1 MLPDVRARFAPL
13 VLIAVIALAAC
24 DGSGSGND
32 PSSPVP
38 TSPVSSSGSVPPVTI
53 THSGPPQPTQPTV
66 PADVP
71 TTGPNLRKPGE
82 RPPVMPLEA
91 TQHTQDGAVAF
102 AKFFIQT
109 IDWAYATTSTTY
121 MRHYFQPGCVTCKS
135 IQAGID
141 DAAAKHRHFQGDR
154 ITVTGVRSVRPDRA
168 HSGEVSLL
176 LAFDVTSFQVLDASG
191 QFVDGAPALQLKN
204 RLWLAWLTDGWT
216 VTYVLATP

>member
-1 MLPDVRARFAPL
+1 
-13 VLIAVIALAAC
+13 
-24 DGSGSGND
+24 
-32 PSSPVP
+32 
-38 TSPVSSSGSVPPVTI
+38 
-53 THSGPPQPTQPTV
+53 V

-71 TTGPNLRKPGE
+71 TTGPNLREPGE

-154 ITVTGVRSVRPDRA
+154 FSIGAARDVAADATYGA
-168 HSGEVSLL
+168 EISLL
-176 LAFDVTSFQVLDASG
+176 LPVAVTTVAVIDASG
-191 QFVDGAPALQLKN
+191 QFVSGEPALHLKE
-204 RLWLAWLTDGWT
+204 RVWLAWIDGAWW
-216 VTYVLATP
+216 VVAFGPEQ

>member
-1 MLPDVRARFAPL
+1 M
-13 VLIAVIALAAC
+13 
-24 DGSGSGND
+24 
-32 PSSPVP
+32 
-38 TSPVSSSGSVPPVTI
+38 TVS
-53 THSGPPQPTQPTV
+53 HSGPPRPAGPTV

-82 RPPVMPLEA
+82 KPPVMPLEA

-141 DAAAKHRHFQGDR
+141 RAAAKHRHFVGDWIS
-154 ITVTGVRSVRPDRA
+154 ITSVRGVRADTDHSAELSVL
-168 HSGEVSLL
+168 V
-176 LAFDVTSFQVLDASG
+176 AFSVNAFQVVDASG
-191 QFVDGAPALQLKN
+191 QFVNGAPASKLKN
-204 RLWLAWLTDGWT
+204 RVWLRWLRDGWT
-216 VTYVLATP
+216 VTEFGPDQ